1 MRVRTMSGSRLRRAI
16 CKTRL
21 PREPFMSQ
29 GMPIH
34 AYQSAVEHT
43 ITPAELLIR
52 LYEGAIRS
60 LQLLEEGI
68 RDKNIPKR
76 SDAVMRATA
85 ILGELA
91 VALEGQDH
99 LDWAPR
105 LLSLYMFLI
114 EEITVANIKDEPDR
128 LQPVRAILGDLLEA
142 WKQASKSVKVP
153 SPLPQPREI
162 HEPARSVGQRL
173 SVKG

>member
-1 MRVRTMSGSRLRRAI
+1 
-16 CKTRL
+16 
-21 PREPFMSQ
+21 MSQ

-60 LQLLEEGI
+60 VQILGEGI
-68 RDKNIPKR
+68 REKHIPKR

-105 LLSLYMFLI
+105 LLALYMFLI
-114 EEITVANIKDEPDR
+114 EEITVANLKDEPER
-128 LQPVRAILGDLLEA
+128 LVPVQKILADLLET
-142 WKQASKSVKVP
+142 WKQASIQASKPV
-153 SPLPQPREI
+153 SPPPLSP
-162 HEPARSVGQRL
+162 EPAAPVRPVGQRL
-173 SVKG
+173 SMKG